1 MDLDQNW
8 QLAADPRDQEIEEL
22 IAAGLPSPLMPSPFM
37 VAVDDEPKEFTGE
50 NPVIKQEIK
59 EEPIDHHDESQLYQ
73 EQQEDEDVVVI
84 SGLKWASELLH
95 TETHENGHKLD
106 AQIE

>member
-37 VAVDDEPKEFTGE
+37 VAVDGGTYFITASVV
-50 NPVIKQEIK
+50 NPGT
-59 EEPIDHHDESQLYQ
+59 PI
-73 EQQEDEDVVVI
+73 I
-84 SGLKWASELLH
+84 
-95 TETHENGHKLD
+95 
-106 AQIE
+106 

>member
-8 QLAADPRDQEIEEL
+8 QLADPRDQEIEEL

-37 VAVDDEPKEFTGE
+37 VAFDEEPKELTGE
-50 NPVIKQEIK
+50 NPVVKQEIKEEIK

-73 EQQEDEDVVVI
+73 GKIILVDKSFQQMC
-84 SGLKWASELLH
+84 SYLGPFSR
-95 TETHENGHKLD
+95 G
-106 AQIE
+106 

>member
-50 NPVIKQEIK
+50 NPVVKQEIK

-73 EQQEDEDVVVI
+73 GNYLYRV
-84 SGLKWASELLH
+84 
-95 TETHENGHKLD
+95 
-106 AQIE
+106 

>member
-37 VAVDDEPKEFTGE
+37 VAVDDEPKEFTSCPGQTG
-50 NPVIKQEIK
+50 NQRRT
-59 EEPIDHHDESQLYQ
+59 Y
-73 EQQEDEDVVVI
+73 
-84 SGLKWASELLH
+84 
-95 TETHENGHKLD
+95 
-106 AQIE
+106 

>member
-59 EEPIDHHDESQLYQ
+59 EEPIDHHDESQFYEGKLTIH
-73 EQQEDEDVVVI
+73 EDSRIKKMVF
-84 SGLKWASELLH
+84 
-95 TETHENGHKLD
+95 N
-106 AQIE
+106 

>member
-1 MDLDQNW
+1 MISFFQVMDLDQNW

-50 NPVIKQEIK
+50 NPVVKQEIK

-73 EQQEDEDVVVI
+73 
-84 SGLKWASELLH
+84 GNYLYRF
-95 TETHENGHKLD
+95 
-106 AQIE
+106 